1 MKERLDSG
9 SVMLLIILL
18 KLTPSPRLRKAML
31 RRPENLTRMVIIL
44 LRKIESRMDARN
56 PAEAKTDLGEEAAVQ
71 IPGMVKRQS
80 ERGKGTEK
88 RTRIGL
94 QMIERKTGIVIVTGA
109 EIDTGK
115 GREIKKEIVIEMVA
129 RIGIATEIGQEI
141 RREREIGTECLEG
154 QPGAEIENGTGGKKI
169 LK

>member
-1 MKERLDSG
+1 
-9 SVMLLIILL
+9 
-18 KLTPSPRLRKAML
+18 
-31 RRPENLTRMVIIL
+31 MVIVL
-44 LRKIESRMDARN
+44 LREIWSRMDKKNA
-56 PAEAKTDLGEEAAVQ
+56 AEARRETGEEAAVQ
-71 IPGMVKRQS
+71 ITSVIGRQS

-169 LK
+169 LT